1 MRRFFEIVLLVINIV
16 SGVLVSLFGAT
27 GIIYDLFGPASYL
40 KMLEKFKIS
49 WSFECVWLFM
59 YASLIILILSYFLRK
74 KLEK

>member
-1 MRRFFEIVLLVINIV
+1 MREFLKNFLLVINII
-16 SGVLVSLFGAT
+16 SFILVSLFGAT
-27 GIIYDLFGPASYL
+27 GIIYDLFGPANYG
-40 KMLEKFKIS
+40 KMLEKLKIP